1 VPMTD
6 TRFVE
11 VKRGCTG
18 APPILPEWLLPPIA
32 LWLGEA
38 GEVLATEIPLPCCW
52 SGGGAWMVL
61 LRRAGVFAPVDARD
75 PEIGVG
81 VG

>member
-1 VPMTD
+1 MPMTD

-38 GEVLATEIPLPCCW
+38 GE
-52 SGGGAWMVL
+52 L
-61 LRRAGVFAPVDARD
+61 LLVAPD
-75 PEIGVG
+75 PEEEKPLL
-81 VG
+81 